1 MSRGSR
7 APVTK
12 SFLVLGGTR
21 FRGVCSWHCSWV
33 NFPCSRVSHEERQLH
48 RVQRIQQKTVA
59 MQQPSAADF
68 ETIRANSAHVKELSN
83 LDAEALQDRIA
94 EAKAR
99 DDDVR
104 RQNEELERA
113 QAVAREESDAAAA
126 AGKLA
131 FMARDYAE
139 AERQYDIVLSMS
151 QSPHISRHE
160 LLSNRAACCI
170 QLGKFSEAVSDAAEA
185 TYMEPT
191 YVKGFYR
198 LACALQCLGKLDRAL
213 VAVSSALKLQP
224 AR

>member
-1 MSRGSR
+1 MIRSM
-7 APVTK
+7 
-12 SFLVLGGTR
+12 
-21 FRGVCSWHCSWV
+21 H
-33 NFPCSRVSHEERQLH
+33 
-48 RVQRIQQKTVA
+48 
-59 MQQPSAADF
+59 PSSMDAEA
-68 ETIRANSAHVKELSN
+68 IRAKAAHVKELSN